1 MNPGGGA
8 SRSMLSSV
16 FFFVEGEGVEDGPL
30 RSLEYSPLSIFSVQ
44 ASTWL
49 TKLSRMLTKSW

>member
-8 SRSMLSSV
+8 SSGLAGAD
-16 FFFVEGEGVEDGPL
+16 FFSLPGEGGGAAL
-30 RSLEYSPLSIFSVQ
+30 RSLEYSPLSILSVQ

-49 TKLSRMLTKSW
+49 TKLSRALTKSW